1 MFGHCN
7 SGHILANSKIILAM
21 TIITPNLRW
30 VYSHTKE
37 TLHELLEKELSEVA
51 GRPLGFQ
58 DCYGGE

>member
-1 MFGHCN
+1 
-7 SGHILANSKIILAM
+7 M
-21 TIITPNLRW
+21 TIITLILRW

-51 GRPLGFQ
+51 GRRLGFQ